1 MKRPPTSTSLPFV
14 RIAGFFI
21 PIDAVISDLGC
32 GLHRRRVGKKG
43 WISKWELHNLLFLQR
58 ARQPNRYPFSSI
70 YRQSVPSNRNSL
82 THAEYS
88 ATSTDLGTDKY
99 RIDPPPSI
107 SQARAHSAV
116 LRKRFSRKRRLVHGK
131 VTPQFRFIFPREIA
145 SFEVYH
151 HYRRHIPPCIFL
163 REALERSRETF
174 SRRVTIVL
182 AATVLRAPANFQV
195 EIERHCR
202 HNAGN
207 IFGYTSAVS
216 AAKARD

>member
-99 RIDPPPSI
+99 RIDPPPPSVK
-107 SQARAHSAV
+107 RALTRRSYESDFLGNDV
-116 LRKRFSRKRRLVHGK
+116 SFTEKLLRNFDLF
-131 VTPQFRFIFPREIA
+131 FREKSP
-145 SFEVYH
+145 
-151 HYRRHIPPCIFL
+151 
-163 REALERSRETF
+163 RSRFTT
-174 SRRVTIVL
+174 VTGGIYHPVY
-182 AATVLRAPANFQV
+182 F
-195 EIERHCR
+195 
-202 HNAGN
+202 
-207 IFGYTSAVS
+207 
-216 AAKARD
+216 